1 MNIFI
6 YADESGVFDVV
17 HNDYYVFAWVLCLG
31 KEARDNISRKF
42 VRAERDLRCCTK
54 YNGCKE
60 LKAAKLKPKDK
71 MSLYRSLNSVYRGS
85 VVIKQQYVNKNIFG
99 TKKTKQRFLDY
110 ALKRGIKSHLLALV
124 ENGILAGSDI
134 DNIFFALDEHTTA
147 TDGKYELREALI
159 EELKYGTFNYTYQK
173 FFRPPFPGIE
183 NINLKYCDSTRK
195 TLIRAADIV
204 ANVTLYNAKQNSL
217 HKLEDR
223 QFIMRLP

>member
-31 KEARDNISRKF
+31 KESKDNISRKF
-42 VRAERDLRCCTK
+42 INAEKNLRCCNK
-54 YNGCKE
+54 YNGCRE
-60 LKAAKLKPKDK
+60 LKAVKLKPKDK

-85 VVIKQQYVNKNIFG
+85 VIIKQQHVNENIFA

-124 ENGILAGSDI
+124 ENGLLAGSDI
-134 DNIFFALDEHTTA
+134 DNIYFALDEHTTA
-147 TDGKYELREALI
+147 TDGIYELREALI

-173 FFRPPFPGIE
+173 FFSPPFPDIK
-183 NINLKYCDSTRK
+183 NIDLKYCDSTRK

-204 ANVTLYNAKQNSL
+204 ANVTLHNAKNDSL
-217 HKLEDR
+217 DKLEDR

>member
-31 KEARDNISRKF
+31 KDTKEKLSRKF
-42 VRAERDLRCCTK
+42 INAERNLRCCTK
-54 YNGCKE
+54 YKGCKE
-60 LKAAKLKPKDK
+60 LKAVKLKPEDK

-85 VVIKQQYVNKNIFG
+85 VIIEQRRVNKNIFE

-110 ALKRGIKSHLLALV
+110 AFKRGIKNHLESLVKSGVLCKEDV
-124 ENGILAGSDI
+124 ENLY
-134 DNIFFALDEHTTA
+134 FLLDEHSTA
-147 TDGKYELREALI
+147 TDGKYELKEALI
-159 EELKYGTFNYTYQK
+159 EELKHGTFNYNYQI
-173 FFRPPFPGIE
+173 FYEPPFPKIKSLE
-183 NINLKYCDSTRK
+183 LKYCDSRRK